1 MYICYLL
8 VCIIHI
14 LVYVGYCL
22 YRSNMIQRDR
32 TLTHDECCP
41 CVPLSVGVT
50 SEGACSIQG
59 VATLTGHCA
68 VCVGLGQWAGTGCGS
83 DHTIIGGLQGL
94 TGDSCRNKHS
104 FLVHS
109 TTENLYNITCMPNHS
124 ITQGTCKKS
133 FIFTNFLPCTKNDSG
148 NSVFHLNYLC

>member
-1 MYICYLL
+1 MYICYSL

-14 LVYVGYCL
+14 LVYVGYCVSQ
-22 YRSNMIQRDR
+22 SNMIQRDR

-68 VCVGLGQWAGTGCGS
+68 VCVGLGQ
-83 DHTIIGGLQGL
+83 
-94 TGDSCRNKHS
+94 
-104 FLVHS
+104 
-109 TTENLYNITCMPNHS
+109 
-124 ITQGTCKKS
+124 
-133 FIFTNFLPCTKNDSG
+133 
-148 NSVFHLNYLC
+148 